1 MEYIC
6 GPNPVKPGI
15 DALDP
20 DYRKLIVLSPELL
33 KKGQVIKSFDA
44 QPAVMELYNKAWDR
58 VKATEAR

>member
-20 DYRKLIVLSPELL
+20 DYRKMIVLDAETL
-33 KKGQVIKSFDA
+33 KKGQILKGFDDMPKV
-44 QPAVMELYNKAWDR
+44 QELYNAAWDR
-58 VKATEAR
+58 VKATEVK